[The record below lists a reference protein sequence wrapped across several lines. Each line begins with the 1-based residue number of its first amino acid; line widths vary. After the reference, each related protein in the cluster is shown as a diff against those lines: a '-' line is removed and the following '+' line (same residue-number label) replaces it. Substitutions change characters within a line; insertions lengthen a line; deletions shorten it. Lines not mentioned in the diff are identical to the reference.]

1 MCDWLNFLR
10 MHSRNISFDEDDS
23 DVNMTVSAV
32 NITVSDVNM
41 TVSDD
46 REDNSVGG
54 EDKSNGGEESSDDL
68 DSADELYESFI
79 TMMRRGKLPSSAYA
93 CVYRPLV
100 QVL

>member
-23 DVNMTVSAV
+23 DVNVAVSEV

-46 REDNSVGG
+46 GDDNSIGG
-54 EDKSNGGEESSDDL
+54 EDKSNGGEESSNDL
-68 DSADELYESFI
+68 DSADELYEFFI
-79 TMMRRGKLPSSAYA
+79 RMIRRGKLPSSA
-93 CVYRPLV
+93 
-100 QVL
+100 